1 MGTVTWGDFHPAT
14 YFQWAG
20 IGIVTG
26 FGSGIVSLGIFYC
39 APQVSIVAANVL
51 VALVFVGLGVVYI
64 YLGFIYGAVLM
75 FIVAAIRLVILYLY
89 RKHIPISGL
98 VLKQATILSKRQ
110 PMTTIIAFL
119 TLLVCAGWCCFAFA
133 TAYPTIADAW
143 NSDNDSNG
151 NNNSGPSTGAMIGM
165 WFFFLFSCFWAS
177 QVAFNVG
184 HTTNC
189 GVTATWYFCGQDSMP
204 SNPTLHS
211 AKRAIT
217 TSFGSVC
224 LGSLLVAILRTM
236 RYMLRSATGS
246 RGFCAC
252 IALCFLGCLESL
264 VRLFNHYAYAY
275 VAIYG
280 CSFVDGARKT
290 MNLITTSP
298 YLVLFNNLLV
308 NGMLMMFS
316 LVVSVVMGV
325 AAFYITK
332 AQQQND
338 PKNAGRSNYDD
349 DYWLGYSVIFAVIS
363 AVSCL
368 ITMMQMFR
376 VIDSASTTLLV
387 CLSEE
392 PQLIFATNPEFANE
406 LAARA
411 ADAGITVPGSV
422 HSPTN
427 GTVLAT
433 AV

>member
-98 VLKQATILSKRQ
+98 ILKQATILSKRQ

-211 AKRAIT
+211 AKRALT
-217 TSFGSVC
+217 TSFGSIC
-224 LGSLLVAILRTM
+224 FGSLLVAILQTIRA
-236 RYMLRSATGS
+236 LLNAFANS
-246 RGFCAC
+246 RDQNCCAAFCFCILDCILAC
-252 IALCFLGCLESL
+252 IERLLE
-264 VRLFNHYAYAY
+264 LFNKFAFVF

-280 CSFVDGARKT
+280 YGYIDAAKRT
-290 MNLITTSP
+290 MGHAKRSLFTP
-298 YLVLFNNLLV
+298 LFNDMLV
-308 NGMLMMFS
+308 SSTL
-316 LVVSVVMGV
+316 
-325 AAFYITK
+325 YIF
-332 AQQQND
+332 Q
-338 PKNAGRSNYDD
+338 
-349 DYWLGYSVIFAVIS
+349 LGFAVLM
-363 AVSCL
+363 AVIAYFGSGGNVNDLQWESML
-368 ITMMQMFR
+368 IAAMCGFWTMLTMWLFFK
-376 VIDSASTTLLV
+376 VIDSAVTAIYV
-387 CLSEE
+387 CLADVPEA
-392 PQLIFATNPEFANE
+392 LHVTNPEFAAEFNSE
-406 LAARA
+406 VS
-411 ADAGITVPGSV
+411 GITLPS
-422 HSPTN
+422 HQ
-427 GTVLAT
+427 A
-433 AV
+433 